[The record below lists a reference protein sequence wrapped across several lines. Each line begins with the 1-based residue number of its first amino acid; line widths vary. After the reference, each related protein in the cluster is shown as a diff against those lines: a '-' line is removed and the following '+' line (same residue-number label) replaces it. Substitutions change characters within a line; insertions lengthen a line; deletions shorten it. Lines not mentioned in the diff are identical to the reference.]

1 MSLPLRQTVIVSF
14 KSDIAAARLAVKEM
28 TAALRFDE
36 QTSEEVVLVA
46 SELASNLI
54 KHATHG
60 KLELIPVTTDGRF
73 GIRIESLDNGPG
85 IADSEQAIIDG
96 YSTTGSLGYG
106 LGAVNRL
113 MDELDINLRQEP
125 EGGTRIVCTRWLVV
139 RETCVMPCPLS
150 FGSVTRP
157 HPAMKANGDA
167 FVIKQWG
174 THALVGVI
182 DAVGHGELAYQVAQT
197 TRQYLENHFDQSM
210 LHLFRGVTRA
220 CRGTRGVV
228 MALARFDWAQSKLT
242 FAAIGNIEARVFGS
256 MDPMS
261 FITRRGI
268 IGVNAPNPVVLEH
281 TWEPRYI
288 MVLHSDG
295 LRTRWRWE
303 DFPNFAEAPA
313 QRIAHRLVTT
323 LARADDDATAVVV
336 KGIERRSSSTL

>member
-1 MSLPLRQTVIVSF
+1 MPLPARQTVIVSI
-14 KSDIAAARLAVKEM
+14 KSDIAAARLAVKKI
-28 TAALRFDE
+28 TAAMGFGG
-36 QTSEEVVLVA
+36 QTSEEVVLAV

-60 KLELIPVTTDGRF
+60 KLELIPVTHGGRS

-85 IADSEQAIIDG
+85 IADSEQTITDG

-113 MDELDINLRQEP
+113 MDELDINLRDGP

-139 RETCVMPCPLS
+139 REECGIPCPFS
-150 FGSVTRP
+150 FGSASRP
-157 HPAMKANGDA
+157 HPAMKVNGDA

-174 THALVGVI
+174 MHALVGVI
-182 DAVGHGELAYQVAQT
+182 DGVGHGELAHQVAQT
-197 TRQYLENHFDQSM
+197 TRQYLESHFDQPM
-210 LHLFRGVTRA
+210 MYLFRGVTRA

-228 MALARFDWAQSKLT
+228 MALSRFDWAQSKLT

-256 MDPMS
+256 AVSMNL
-261 FITRRGI
+261 IIRRGI
-268 IGVNAPNPVVLEH
+268 VGVNAPNPVVTEH
-281 TWEPRYI
+281 PWEPRYV

-295 LRTRWRWE
+295 LRSRWRWE
-303 DFPNFAEAPA
+303 DFPDFAEAPA
-313 QRIAHRLVTT
+313 QRIAQRLVTT

-336 KGIERRSSSTL
+336 KGLDRQNGIL